1 MDEAKE
7 IKDLKK
13 QIDVLE
19 KRLALYENIGT
30 KGLFFALNKKS
41 NEIQQILNSSDLKN
55 VFNDFETAPKKFD
68 RLKDLFMDAPKFIQ
82 SIETLRKDLGI
93 TGTEDQETKGKY
105 NFIETI
111 AEKRS

>member
-1 MDEAKE
+1 MAMDEVEK
-7 IKDLKK
+7 LKK
-13 QIDVLE
+13 QVDVLQN
-19 KRLALYENIGT
+19 KLSLYEDVGS
-30 KGLFFALNKKS
+30 KGLFFALNKKA
-41 NEIQQILNSSDLKN
+41 NEIQKILNDSDLKS
-55 VFNDFETAPKKFD
+55 VFSDFETAPKKFD